1 MYKKQTIQNINN
13 NMQNIPK
20 PHVGAPHFRQYAK
33 GVRGSTYTFIRALLD
48 IIDNAIIAANN
59 ISIRMVWD
67 ENTGLTH
74 ILIQDDVPNGFE
86 NIYESDSSS
95 PLHIGHERPG
105 QENDSE
111 TSQYGRGFKDGT
123 MYVSDKIHIYTRSIS
138 ENHDD
143 NYVHVNFDYDSMIK
157 CEDPSQSY
165 EPATFEKIN
174 CDTYNSIHPYG
185 VGSTIAIENIRSA
198 VNNFGTLPEIEN
210 NVMDAI
216 SHTYSG
222 ILVQNSDKN
231 IFVNGKRV
239 EIEKDAYIRI
249 IHNPKCVDRMIS
261 YYIMVT
267 LDGDGQMTKIS
278 YKRVAKNI
286 NYGIYDIKQNKIE
299 AQSADAADY
308 NTDKNNV
315 NAYEVIFM
323 GTSTYDTPINDILF
337 KNYIR
342 VIRCGRNHG
351 DIPPL
356 GNTPND
362 GYHNHQ
368 FNCITYTSKK
378 LNPHI
383 GITSDKHVHV
393 CNNILY
399 KCFTILH
406 KEKLML
412 ELNNKKFKLPTS
424 DDVSV
429 ASTTVSRRG
438 RPPKRPVVAEPV
450 VSDPVVTEQVVTEQ
464 VVTEPVV
471 TDPVITDPVIT
482 DPVITDPV
490 ITDPVITDPVIIDP
504 VIIDPVVTDPVIIDP
519 VITDPVVTDP
529 VVTDPVVTDPIVT
542 QNPNTA
548 PTVSTI
554 LRSECEITCLTSR
567 NAIQM
572 LDSILAC
579 STNNK
584 DMDDDM
590 IKLAKHIASAR
601 GKSVANFIARLLLLD
616 NQLEYTDNQLV
627 TGGSALSKIYDK
639 YIKK

>member
-1 MYKKQTIQNINN
+1 
-13 NMQNIPK
+13 MQHLPK
-20 PHVGAPHFRQYAK
+20 PYVGAPHFRQYAK
-33 GVRGSTYTFIRALLD
+33 GVRGSTYTFIRALSD
-48 IIDNAIIAANN
+48 IIDNAIIGANN
-59 ISIRMVWD
+59 ISIRIDWN
-67 ENTGLTH
+67 ENTGIER
-74 ILIQDDVPNGFE
+74 ILIQDDIPNGFE

-123 MYVSDKIHIYTRSIS
+123 MYISDKIDIYTRSIS
-138 ENHDD
+138 EKHGE
-143 NYVHVNFDYDSMIK
+143 NYVHVNFDFDSMIK
-157 CEDPSQSY
+157 CDEPAQSY
-165 EPATFEKIN
+165 EPATFESIN

-185 VGSTIAIENIRSA
+185 VGSTLSIENIRSA
-198 VNNFGTLPEIEN
+198 INNFGDLQELEKI
-210 NVMDAI
+210 VMDSI
-216 SHTYSG
+216 SHTYSS
-222 ILVQNSDKN
+222 ILLQNSDKN

-239 EIEKDAYIRI
+239 EIENDTHIRI
-249 IHNPKCVDRMIS
+249 INNPKCVDRMIS

-267 LDGDGQMTKIS
+267 LDGHGQMTKIS

-299 AQSADAADY
+299 AQSADVADY
-308 NTDKNNV
+308 NTDKHNE

-323 GTSTYDTPINDILF
+323 GTSTYDTPISDILF

-356 GNTPND
+356 GYTAND

-399 KCFTILH
+399 KSLTLLH
-406 KEKLML
+406 KDKLMS
-412 ELNNKKFKLPTS
+412 ELNYKKLKPPTR

-438 RPPKRPVVAEPV
+438 RPPKRN
-450 VSDPVVTEQVVTEQ
+450 
-464 VVTEPVV
+464 
-471 TDPVITDPVIT
+471 
-482 DPVITDPV
+482 
-490 ITDPVITDPVIIDP
+490 
-504 VIIDPVVTDPVIIDP
+504 
-519 VITDPVVTDP
+519 ITDPVVTDP
-529 VVTDPVVTDPIVT
+529 VVTDPVVTDPVVTDTVVTDTVVTDPVVTDPIVTDPVVTDPVVTDPLVTDPIVTDPVVTDPVVTDPVVT
-542 QNPNTA
+542 QNLPS
-548 PTVSTI
+548 VSTLI
-554 LRSECEITCLTSR
+554 RSECEVTCVTSR

-572 LDSILAC
+572 LDSILLC

-590 IKLAKHIASAR
+590 IKLAKHIANAR